1 MFQPSF
7 LSLSI
12 TSRKN
17 FFTKTSL
24 DKRII
29 STYSIPNT
37 EETRTKPIW
46 YTEWKSKS
54 SFSNLQPF
62 NILSLKCMS
71 CSREISFEFIYKKVE
86 CECTHFIKWIAM
98 RFITFNLSS
107 IFLFKP
113 FFHQNIYIKRAQYNF
128 NKSLNVVSYIRI
140 NRSLLNN
147 SFIIW
152 RIFVAYFDL

>member
-46 YTEWKSKS
+46 YTEWKSNS

-86 CECTHFIKWIAM
+86 CERIWATQWKMKQLRKRNPILPLQYKFSLMYLQNDCFAFHNFWFSIYI
-98 RFITFNLSS
+98 FVQTFLSS
-107 IFLFKP
+107 EHIHK
-113 FFHQNIYIKRAQYNF
+113 
-128 NKSLNVVSYIRI
+128 KSSMQ
-140 NRSLLNN
+140 
-147 SFIIW
+147 FQ
-152 RIFVAYFDL
+152 

>member
-86 CECTHFIKWIAM
+86 CECMWTTQWKMKRLRKRNPILPLLYKFYQMNSTYVLTKWLLCVSSLLICH
-98 RFITFNLSS
+98 RYFCSNLS
-107 IFLFKP
+107 F
-113 FFHQNIYIKRAQYNF
+113 
-128 NKSLNVVSYIRI
+128 IRT
-140 NRSLLNN
+140 
-147 SFIIW
+147 
-152 RIFVAYFDL
+152 YT

>member
-46 YTEWKSKS
+46 YTEWKSNS

-86 CECTHFIKWIAM
+86 CERIWATQWKMKQLRKRNPILPLQYKFYQMNNTYVLTKW
-98 RFITFNLSS
+98 L
-107 IFLFKP
+107 LC
-113 FFHQNIYIKRAQYNF
+113 
-128 NKSLNVVSYIRI
+128 VS
-140 NRSLLNN
+140 
-147 SFIIW
+147 
-152 RIFVAYFDL
+152 